1 MIEVIDTG
9 IIASSA
15 PINDCVRAG
24 RHVWLVVIAED
35 PITGAITNGDI
46 EAQTRQ
52 ALSNLQQA
60 IRAAGGEL
68 TNLVQVQIFLVDSA
82 DAPGMNR
89 VYREFFHTKPYPI
102 RATVVVKELLA
113 KGLRIEITATA
124 VIDHDPAP
132 VSVP

>member
-1 MIEVIDTG
+1 MPEVINTG
-9 IIASSA
+9 IAPSSG

-24 RHVWLVVIAED
+24 NHVWIVVIAED
-35 PITGAITNGDI
+35 PKTGAIVDGDI
-46 EAQTRQ
+46 EMQTRQ

-60 IRAAGGEL
+60 VRAAGGEL
-68 TNLVQVQIFLVDSA
+68 TNLVQVQIFLIDSA

-89 VYREFFHTKPYPI
+89 VYAEFFNQKPYPI

-124 VIDHDPAP
+124 IVDNAT
-132 VSVP
+132 V